1 MTNSKRAVSSCFR
14 LLHAKEYLPYEA
26 GSFFPVILPSIQQ
39 DKESIGEK
47 GKPLGFSSLGKEMRS
62 MLSALEV
69 ISAVELCWPKG
80 LAFSLASSL
89 STVESCAE

>member
-1 MTNSKRAVSSCFR
+1 MTASKRAVSSWFR
-14 LLHAKEYLPYEA
+14 LLHEREYLAYEA
-26 GSFFPVILPSIQQ
+26 GSFFSIILPSIQQ

-69 ISAVELCWPKG
+69 IIKCCRALLAKG
-80 LAFSLASSL
+80 TSL
-89 STVESCAE
+89 